1 MAEEVKYNNTLVSG
15 RADETLSYT
24 RYIKDESSGKSAKE
38 LLDEKVNKTDQLGTT
53 QIADKA
59 VTNEKLAEHSVDN
72 SKLSPD
78 SVSYEKIQEGAVV
91 TEKIHDGAITTE
103 KIEEKAV
110 TNQMYGLSLV
120 VVMVIDLST
129 ISPTTLVRSSILN
142 WHIFLAAVAP

>member
-24 RYIKDESSGKSAKE
+24 RYIKDESSGKSTKE

-59 VTNEKLAEHSVDN
+59 VTTEKLAEHSVDN

-78 SVSYEKIQEGAVV
+78 SVSYEKIQNDAVI
-91 TEKIHDGAITTE
+91 TEKIQNKAVTTE
-103 KIEEKAV
+103 KVEDKAI
-110 TNQMYGLSLV
+110 TNSKLGDQSVDGRV
-120 VVMVIDLST
+120 VREAS
-129 ISPTTLVRSSILN
+129 
-142 WHIFLAAVAP
+142 

>member
-24 RYIKDESSGKSAKE
+24 RYIKDESSGKSTKE

-53 QIADKA
+53 QIANKA

-91 TEKIHDGAITTE
+91 TEKIHDEPSLQRRLKRRLSRTRNLVTSQLM
-103 KIEEKAV
+103 EE
-110 TNQMYGLSLV
+110 
-120 VVMVIDLST
+120 
-129 ISPTTLVRSSILN
+129 
-142 WHIFLAAVAP
+142 